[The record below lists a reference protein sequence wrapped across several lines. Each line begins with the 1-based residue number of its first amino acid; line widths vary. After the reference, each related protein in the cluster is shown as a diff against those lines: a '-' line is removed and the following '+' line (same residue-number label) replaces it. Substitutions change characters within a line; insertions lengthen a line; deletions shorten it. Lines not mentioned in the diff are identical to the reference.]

1 MIKISKEQADDMV
14 LDVFSSISR
23 LPNIKPEF
31 ARESMEVMKNPI
43 DNSIIAGVLL
53 LKARPKLLSED
64 EENFQIAL
72 ASALNTFVLAFSE
85 TEKEQIIKHGFDR
98 ELIEHLKKDYLSSKL
113 DFALMQF
120 VQAWKEYGRLEKQYP
135 NVMEFL

>member
-1 MIKISKEQADDMV
+1 MIKISKEQADEMV
-14 LDVFSSISR
+14 LDVLSSISR
-23 LPNIKPEF
+23 LPDVKPEF
-31 ARESMEVMKNPI
+31 ARESMELMKNPI
-43 DNSIIAGVLL
+43 DNSIISGVLL
-53 LKARPKLLSED
+53 LKARPKLLSEE

-135 NVMEFL
+135 NVMDFL

>member
-1 MIKISKEQADDMV
+1 MIRVTKEQADDMV

-31 ARESMEVMKNPI
+31 AKESIDIMKNPT
-43 DNSIIAGVLL
+43 DNSIISGILL
-53 LKARPKLLSED
+53 LKARPKLASEE

-72 ASALNTFVLAFSE
+72 AGALSTFVIAFG
-85 TEKEQIIKHGFDR
+85 EKDTKIIVDSGFDK
-98 ELIEHLKKDYLSSKL
+98 ELIEHLKQDNITTKL

-120 VQAWKEYGRLEKQYP
+120 IQAWKEYGRLETQYP
-135 NVMEFL
+135 NVMDFL

>member
-1 MIKISKEQADDMV
+1 MIRVTKEEADDMV

-31 ARESMEVMKNPI
+31 AKESIDIMKNPI
-43 DNSIIAGVLL
+43 DNSIISGILL
-53 LKARPKLLSED
+53 LKARPKLASEE

-72 ASALNTFVLAFSE
+72 ASALNTFILSFSE
-85 TEKEQIIKHGFDR
+85 KELETIVNHGFEKE
-98 ELIEHLKKDYLSSKL
+98 LVEHLKNDHITTKL

-120 VQAWKEYGRLEKQYP
+120 IQAWKEYGRLETQYP
-135 NVMEFL
+135 NVMDFL

>member
-85 TEKEQIIKHGFDR
+85 AEKEQIIKHGFDR